1 MGCNLLGGQTGFLSG
16 PKLIES
22 FKGDAIFYC
31 VASAAVA
38 ILGDTF
44 RQRIDLKRTIQLT
57 AFLLHCLCRVTYM
70 RVFAARW
77 SRTLGVRQFFKKSR
91 AHVYSPFRRSNFGER
106 KMFCFLACYSI
117 IFPLLVTILTPET
130 NQSQDQSV

>member
-1 MGCNLLGGQTGFLSG
+1 MQSDGWANWFPKRSKVNRVVQRRRNFLLCRQR
-16 PKLIES
+16 
-22 FKGDAIFYC
+22 
-31 VASAAVA
+31 AAVA

-57 AFLLHCLCRVTYM
+57 AFLLRCLCRVTYM